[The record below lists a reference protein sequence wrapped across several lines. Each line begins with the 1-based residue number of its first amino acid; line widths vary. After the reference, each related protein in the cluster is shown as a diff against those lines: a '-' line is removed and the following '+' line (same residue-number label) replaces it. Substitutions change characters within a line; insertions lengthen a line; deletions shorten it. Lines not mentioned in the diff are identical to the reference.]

1 MTLDN
6 KEKTIGSILASVIKE
21 NYKGVNEVDNDTG
34 YVEEEITKIFEK
46 IKSEN
51 MDLKDEDKYNSCFIT
66 NQNMIFP
73 YADLVGKRDADAK
86 DYYTYI
92 INLAVHCL
100 MRDTACNIISLSS
113 ILNLKKLCRIVATLY
128 KSTSFTTIS
137 KKKGFTKLYIN
148 TIDFNIDN
156 TITDI
161 NLVYNNL
168 VEHNLIPFDAILAL
182 DDYGVKNSNIVDEII
197 NSSMNWSS
205 INLYQNILL
214 FLKELKAFTEK
225 HEIIITLFGM
235 SGKSLS
241 NFINAKKEGIEEW
254 LAYPGEI
261 FCGGYI
267 PAEKYP
273 LSTEEL
279 HSKEQLDKEEHK
291 KLDIKFQE
299 LYNTY
304 DYIMRDL
311 FHKVGK
317 QYEAKKEGTINANE
331 MTSIL
336 SCNPPNSL
344 AYSFNNPPKYSTIVF
359 SPDYKISEI
368 LEVKDIEKQAEAEYL
383 ENKNIIC
390 VYDDKK
396 EKRNSYEAILNIDIG
411 NDSSKSNGHGRLDF
425 HIAGYGVD
433 KEEAVNDLNLIYV
446 DIMNKF
452 HGLKK

>member
-6 KEKTIGSILASVIKE
+6 KEKEIRSILTSVIKE

-66 NQNMIFP
+66 NQAMIFP
-73 YADLVGKRDADAK
+73 YADLVGKSDAAAK

-100 MRDTACNIISLSS
+100 MLDTACNIISLSS

-128 KSTSFTTIS
+128 KSTSFTAIS
-137 KKKGFTKLYIN
+137 KKKGFTKLYVN
-148 TIDFNIDN
+148 TIDFNKDN

-161 NLVYNNL
+161 NLIYNNL

-214 FLKELKAFTEK
+214 FLNELKAFTEK
-225 HEIIITLFGM
+225 QEIVITLFGM
-235 SGKSLS
+235 LGKSLS

-254 LAYPGEI
+254 LTYPDEI

-267 PAEKYP
+267 PV
-273 LSTEEL
+273 
-279 HSKEQLDKEEHK
+279 EQLDKEEHK

-304 DYIMRDL
+304 NYIMRDL
-311 FHKVGK
+311 FHKAGK
-317 QYEAKKEGTINANE
+317 QNEAKKEGTINANE
-331 MTSIL
+331 MTSVL

-396 EKRNSYEAILNIDIG
+396 EKYNSYEAILNIDIG
-411 NDSSKSNGHGRLDF
+411 NDSSKANGHGRIDF
-425 HIAGYGVD
+425 YIAGYGAD
-433 KEEAVNDLNLIYV
+433 KEEAINDLNLIYV
-446 DIMNKF
+446 DIMNRF